1 VANVRSLVIERVQA
15 KGLTFVSDMSALP
28 QRLVG
33 DPTRLAQTL
42 INYLG
47 NAVKFTETGSITL
60 RGRILEATDDTL
72 LVRFE
77 VQDSG
82 IGIAADKQVQ
92 IFEAFEQAD
101 SSTTR
106 QYGGSGLGLAINK
119 RLAHLMGGAVGVDS
133 APGQGSTFWI
143 TARLG
148 KVSEQAVADTV
159 ALSTLDLERA
169 LRAMHQGRRILLVED
184 DLINQEV
191 ALELLRDGPNLAVD
205 LAEDG
210 QQAVEMAGR
219 AIYDLILMDMQMPVM
234 DGLAATQ
241 AIRLLPGYATLPILA
256 MTANAFDEDRQRCLD
271 AGMNDHVA
279 KPVDPDVLYE
289 TLLRWLPGN

>member
-1 VANVRSLVIERVQA
+1 
-15 KGLTFVSDMSALP
+15 
-28 QRLVG
+28 
-33 DPTRLAQTL
+33 
-42 INYLG
+42 
-47 NAVKFTETGSITL
+47 
-60 RGRILEATDDTL
+60 
-72 LVRFE
+72 
-77 VQDSG
+77 
-82 IGIAADKQVQ
+82 
-92 IFEAFEQAD
+92 
-101 SSTTR
+101 
-106 QYGGSGLGLAINK
+106 
-119 RLAHLMGGAVGVDS
+119 
-133 APGQGSTFWI
+133 
-143 TARLG
+143 LG

-169 LRAMHQGRRILLVED
+169 LRKMHQGRRILLVED

-219 AIYDLILMDMQMPVM
+219 ATYDLILMDMQMPVM
-234 DGLAATQ
+234 DGLEATQ

>member
-1 VANVRSLVIERVQA
+1 
-15 KGLTFVSDMSALP
+15 
-28 QRLVG
+28 
-33 DPTRLAQTL
+33 
-42 INYLG
+42 
-47 NAVKFTETGSITL
+47 
-60 RGRILEATDDTL
+60 
-72 LVRFE
+72 
-77 VQDSG
+77 
-82 IGIAADKQVQ
+82 
-92 IFEAFEQAD
+92 
-101 SSTTR
+101 
-106 QYGGSGLGLAINK
+106 
-119 RLAHLMGGAVGVDS
+119 
-133 APGQGSTFWI
+133 
-143 TARLG
+143 LG

-169 LRAMHQGRRILLVED
+169 LRTMHQGRRILLVED

-219 AIYDLILMDMQMPVM
+219 ATYDLILMDMQMPVM
-234 DGLAATQ
+234 DGLAATR
-241 AIRLLPGYATLPILA
+241 AIRLLPGFSSLPILA